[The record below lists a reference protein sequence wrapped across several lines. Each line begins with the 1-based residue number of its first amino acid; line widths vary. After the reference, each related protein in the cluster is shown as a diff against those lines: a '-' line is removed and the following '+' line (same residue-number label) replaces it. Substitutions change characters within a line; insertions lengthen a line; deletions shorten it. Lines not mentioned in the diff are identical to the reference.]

1 MGVTPSIWAFS
12 LGGPIGNGGD
22 SWQTAVI
29 GYNLPGDLN
38 APKNIGEGY
47 RYNNPTLYYAY
58 DANFVDYFSTNGEAA
73 IQAAFATL
81 NSAFTN
87 NPTGATNGLD
97 GYSTGLT
104 EFPLDSTHFN
114 FQAQALGIVDLKSST
129 MLIMMEQLG
138 LTDPIRY
145 DWTLHNRYLPPN
157 ATCPSGEEY
166 LVVQRNFDT
175 GGYPIPGSSS
185 VNSLYSPYVD
195 GTLYSYTIFE
205 DCGIGGLPYD
215 AITEPVLVDPAAGA
229 NAPLAA
235 LDFTSAFQFGAY
247 YTGLTRDDAMGLRY
261 LLSTNLINE
270 ESVAPGGSIILSTTN
285 FNTEAFFPNNPA
297 SPFVAVANG
306 VSANYGT
313 FDLGTLILT
322 SQTTDPA
329 TLETLFPGLV
339 VASSTS
345 QYLPVVS
352 ETTVSYYTNFPGS
365 QAGSPP
371 TLVVTGVLTTNYT
384 LIYSDTFANV
394 ITNSYSPSTTY
405 TVQDITVQPRLG
417 APAGSPPQT
426 NITYQ
431 TFVDTNLP
439 SGDYYL
445 LPTNQCGFDIV
456 GAFHTNVYN
465 VTNFTTSAAATNN
478 AGTNGQ
484 VYSFTQ
490 NIVFTLT
497 NVVYLTH
504 PVTCT
509 QTTGATNL
517 YQGIEKIN
525 FVYSS
530 YDSLVGQYFQP
541 ITNIYTMRAVINSQ
555 VQPQTITRV
564 VTAPDV
570 LFSATDLDDNGGI
583 GIFQFY
589 RTLDFDQA
597 NVLNGL
603 AGPGT
608 ITLPTKITFNK
619 SVPVYFNSGTSGLV
633 GDPAFTDTPGGSSS
647 SLFDEYFVWGS
658 FDGSTNPPV
667 VYPNTTSINQ
677 IENQILILLTPTT
690 LPNGTNGVAYSSQF
704 FSASGGSFTPPYT
717 WSGSGFP
724 VGLSVSSTGFLT
736 GTPTQSG
743 SNFVATVT
751 LTDSLSR
758 TVQWSYPLTILPST
772 P

>member
-1 MGVTPSIWAFS
+1 MAPSIWAFS

-22 SWQTAVI
+22 SWQTATI
-29 GYNLPGDLN
+29 GYNLPGDEN

-47 RYNNPTLYYAY
+47 RYNTPTVYYAY
-58 DANFVDYFSTNGEAA
+58 DANFVDYFSTYGEGAL
-73 IQAAFATL
+73 QSAFDTL

-87 NPTGATNGLD
+87 NATGMTNGLD
-97 GYSTGLT
+97 GYSPGLT
-104 EFPLDSTHFN
+104 EFPFVSTHFN
-114 FQAQALGIVDLKSST
+114 YEAQALQMYDLKSVT
-129 MLIMMEQLG
+129 LEIMMEQLG
-138 LTDPIRY
+138 LTDPIRFN
-145 DWTLHNRYLPPN
+145 WTLHTRYLVPG
-157 ATCPSGEEY
+157 TSCPGGEEY
-166 LVVQRNFDT
+166 LVIQRNFDT
-175 GGYPIPGSSS
+175 GGYPIPGSTS

-195 GTLYSYTIFE
+195 GTLYSYSIFE

-215 AITEPVLVDPAAGA
+215 AITDPVLVDPAAQA
-229 NAPLAA
+229 NLPLAA
-235 LDFTSAFQFGAY
+235 LDYAPVLQFGAY
-247 YTGLTRDDAMGLRY
+247 ATGLTRDDAMGLRY

-270 ESVAPGGSIILSTTN
+270 ESIAPGGSIILSTTN
-285 FNTEAFFPNNPA
+285 LNTEALFPINPA
-297 SPFVAVANG
+297 SPFVADG
-306 VSANYGT
+306 VNYGT

-329 TLETLFPGLV
+329 TLETLFPGVV

-345 QYLPVVS
+345 QYLPVVG

-405 TVQDITVQPRLG
+405 TVQEITVQPRLG
-417 APAGSPPQT
+417 APAGSPPET
-426 NITYQ
+426 NVTYQ

-439 SGDYYL
+439 SGTYYL
-445 LPTNQCGFDIV
+445 VPTNQCGFDIV
-456 GAFHTNVYN
+456 STLLTNIYS
-465 VTNFTTSAAATNN
+465 VTNFSTSAAATNN

-484 VYSFTQ
+484 FYSFTE

-509 QTTGATNL
+509 QTAGATNL

-541 ITNIYTMRAVINSQ
+541 ITNVYTMRAVINSQ

-570 LFSATDLDDNGGI
+570 LFTARDLDDN
-583 GIFQFY
+583 
-589 RTLDFDQA
+589 TLPVAHDYARSLTFNTA
-597 NVLNGL
+597 NVLQGL

-608 ITLPTKITFNK
+608 ISLPTTITFNK
-619 SVPVYFNSGTSGLV
+619 AGPTYFNSTAGSLV
-633 GDPAFTDTPGGSSS
+633 GDPALTATPGGFAGG
-647 SLFDEYFVWGS
+647 LFDEYFVWGT

-667 VYPNTTSINQ
+667 VYPNTSSINQ
-677 IENQILILLTPTT
+677 IENQILIQVTPTS
-690 LPNGTNGVAYSSQF
+690 LPNGTNGVAYPAQYF
-704 FSASGGSFTPPYT
+704 MASGGSFTPPYT
-717 WSGSGFP
+717 WSGTGFP
-724 VGLSVSSTGFLT
+724 AGLSVSSGGFLT

-751 LTDSLSR
+751 LTDTLSR